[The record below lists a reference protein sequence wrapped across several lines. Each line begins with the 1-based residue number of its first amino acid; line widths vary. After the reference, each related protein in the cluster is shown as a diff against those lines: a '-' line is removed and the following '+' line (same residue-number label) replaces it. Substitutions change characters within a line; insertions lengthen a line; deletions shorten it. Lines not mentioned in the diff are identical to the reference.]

1 MKNLLNIGVYLIL
14 VLTVIFLSISG
25 FKSSKRNKDFATRIL
40 ELEIVDSYNA
50 KLINT
55 ELNSLSIE
63 HYLSEKNQIVLEKA
77 DKSTIL
83 LSNLTNDPA
92 CLYFY
97 IHENSCS
104 ACLEIEFNHIKQL
117 SDSLKIPIKFICNSR
132 DRRFMKL
139 LKQNYNLQNE
149 FYRLSADNA
158 SLNDK
163 LLFYPF
169 YFIISEGSLNFIFI
183 PLKEQEKRTL
193 KYFDFV
199 RRITN
204 PKN

>member
-1 MKNLLNIGVYLIL
+1 MKNLLNIGIYLIL

-40 ELEIVDSYNA
+40 ELKIVDSYNTN
-50 KLINT
+50 LINT
-55 ELNSLSIE
+55 EFNSLRIE
-63 HYLSEKNQIVLEKA
+63 HYLKEENQIVLEKA

-83 LSNLTNDPA
+83 LSDLINDPS
-92 CLYFY
+92 CLYFF

-117 SDSLKIPIKFICNSR
+117 SDSLKIPIKFIFNSP
-132 DRRFMKL
+132 DWRFMKL
-139 LKQNYNLQNE
+139 LRQNYNLKNE
-149 FYRLSADNA
+149 FYRLPVDNA
-158 SLNDK
+158 ALKDE
-163 LLFYPF
+163 LQFYPF
-169 YFIISEGSLNFIFI
+169 YFIINKGSLKFIFI
-183 PLKEQEKRTL
+183 PLKEHEKRTL

-199 RRITN
+199 RKITN